1 MRNDLDHKSW
11 VCPEE
16 KETPFSGED
25 MNKKSFL
32 TCQCF
37 NSSTKVRCLEKLP
50 TYFLP
55 QSTLSMLWVV
65 HQHRL
70 ASFMMYYIYNIL
82 ITLEG
87 EDMNKKSRRKVEKR
101 IT

>member
-55 QSTLSMLWVV
+55 QSTLSKYVMGCPPTSTGF
-65 HQHRL
+65 RGPTYS
-70 ASFMMYYIYNIL
+70 SFMMYKN
-82 ITLEG
+82 
-87 EDMNKKSRRKVEKR
+87 
-101 IT
+101 